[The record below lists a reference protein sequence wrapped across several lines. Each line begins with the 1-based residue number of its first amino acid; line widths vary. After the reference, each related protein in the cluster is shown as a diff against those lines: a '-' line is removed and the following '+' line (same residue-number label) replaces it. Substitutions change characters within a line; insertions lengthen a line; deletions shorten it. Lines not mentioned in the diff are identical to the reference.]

1 MGLCASTTST
11 TNDIARS
18 ISNAS
23 LHSPKTSVYRSQL
36 TDELFNPVKRRPS
49 TLHLQT
55 LLETKDLRDSFAE
68 YVKQTNSAQ
77 RKIQFWLDCH
87 KYEMMPYE
95 PPSVRR
101 LFAQHLY
108 DTYFLNTM
116 TACRDLELDITLVR
130 DIAQVLKI
138 NKKNRITEKSLERL
152 RGAFVMATGRVFSDL
167 KYMHMPR
174 YLESQQYE
182 DLILNNAHLHGMAL
196 QFESDVKKQKLPLYF
211 ILSRPNISGYLIAYI
226 AKRTDGR
233 KWLMYI
239 DLLIMIH
246 NLKRLS

>member
-11 TNDIARS
+11 TNDDANSSSSRS
-18 ISNAS
+18 SS
-23 LHSPKTSVYRSQL
+23 HPKTSVYRSQL

-68 YVKQTNSAQ
+68 YVKQTNSANS
-77 RKIQFWLDCH
+77 KIEFWLDSH

-130 DIAQVLKI
+130 DIAQILKI
-138 NKKNRITEKSLERL
+138 NKKNKITEKSLAKL

-182 DLILNNAHLHGMAL
+182 DLILNNAHLHGMAFL
-196 QFESDVKKQKLPLYF
+196 MDFFNYRLIDFAENVF
-211 ILSRPNISGYLIAYI
+211 I
-226 AKRTDGR
+226 
-233 KWLMYI
+233 
-239 DLLIMIH
+239 
-246 NLKRLS
+246 